1 MEEIMA
7 CPLSLFYSIDKWR
20 DTFEVSSQI
29 KIHSSLPDE
38 GHEKYALGS

>member
-7 CPLSLFYSIDKWR
+7 SPLSFFCSIGKWR

-38 GHEKYALGS
+38 GHENYAVGS